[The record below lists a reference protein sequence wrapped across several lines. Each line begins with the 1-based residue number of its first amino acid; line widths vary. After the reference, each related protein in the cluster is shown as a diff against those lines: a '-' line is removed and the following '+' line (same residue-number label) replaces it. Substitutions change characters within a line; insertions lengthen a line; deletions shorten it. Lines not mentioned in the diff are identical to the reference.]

1 MSFHL
6 AETIITIVNFLILV
20 LVLRHFLFKP
30 VNDVIDSRQND
41 ILKSIDKAIADE
53 KKAEA
58 LKLETE
64 KKLKETID
72 KGKDIVEDYKKRAEK
87 VESDLIKDANAEA
100 QLIIERAKKEA
111 EREKLKAQ
119 HEIKSQIID
128 LALLL
133 SSKTI
138 EEAVDEQK
146 HRQLIDDFIAKV
158 GI

>member
-1 MSFHL
+1 MSFDL
-6 AETIITIVNFLILV
+6 ATTIITIVNFIVLV

-30 VNDVIDSRQND
+30 VNNVIDSRQND
-41 ILKSIDKAIADE
+41 ILGSIDKAKTDE
-53 KKAEA
+53 EKAGL
-58 LKLETE
+58 LKIESE

-72 KGKDIVEDYKKRAEK
+72 QGKSIVEDYKKRAEK
-87 VESDLIKDANAEA
+87 VEGDLIKDANTEA

-119 HEIKSQIID
+119 HEIKTQIID

-138 EEAVDEQK
+138 EEAVDEKK
-146 HRQLIDDFIAKV
+146 HRELIDDFIAKV